1 MKSMTGFGRGEAR
14 GDGVTWRVECASVNR
29 KQLEVSVSVARE
41 LGNVEPQVRERVAA
55 MASRG
60 RVNVSIRSENEAG
73 SGTTSPVQVNAEVMA
88 QYVTQLRAAAESLG
102 LSPDLRLGELVRLP
116 GVLAAEE
123 SAKDLEALWPVIQEA
138 LDAALANL
146 VEMRTVEGGH
156 LREDI
161 EARLRRIDEILAE
174 VGAKASQVPETHRKA
189 MVQRLEEAGLP
200 LALDDERIVKEIALF
215 ADRSDISEEL
225 SRAASHVKKFRDT
238 MDSGKPSGRS
248 LDFLLQEFFREFNT
262 MGSKASDAVIAH
274 LVVEAKTELEKIRE
288 QVQNV
293 E

>member
-1 MKSMTGFGRGEAR
+1 M
-14 GDGVTWRVECASVNR
+14 VECASVNR

-41 LGNVEPQVRERVAA
+41 LGNIEPQVRERVSK

-73 SGTTSPVQVNAEVMA
+73 LGAASPVQVNAEVMA
-88 QYVTQLRAAAESLG
+88 QYASQLRAAAEALG
-102 LSPDLRLGELVRLP
+102 VSPDLRLGELVRLP

-123 SAKDLEALWPVIQEA
+123 SAKDVEALWPVIHEA

-146 VEMRTVEGGH
+146 VAMRTVEGTH
-156 LREDI
+156 LREDM
-161 EARLRRIDEILAE
+161 EARLKRIEEILAE
-174 VGAKASQVPETHRKA
+174 VGVKSAQVPELHRKA
-189 MVQRLEEAGLP
+189 LLQRLEEAGLP
-200 LALDDERIVKEIALF
+200 LALDDERILREIALF

-225 SRAASHVKKFRDT
+225 SRAASHVKKFWET

-262 MGSKASDAVIAH
+262 MGSKASDAGIAH